1 MRLNVSAVSI
11 SDRWL
16 RIILISLG
24 VVAFISYETYVALRL
39 RATYFNQAEIV
50 RLRADLDD
58 TKRRGG
64 GALRVLD
71 QRISALESSVYG
83 ELEPANAQHQDRSP
97 RVIVQPRE
105 QWSVNRER
113 DLRQRLER
121 LERWRMEQDFL
132 KQWRD

>member
-1 MRLNVSAVSI
+1 MSPNVSAVSI
-11 SDRWL
+11 SDRWI
-16 RIILISLG
+16 RIIVISLA

-39 RATYFNQAEIV
+39 RATYTNQADLA
-50 RLRADLDD
+50 RLRSELED
-58 TKRRGG
+58 TRRRGG
-64 GALRVLD
+64 GALRVMD
-71 QRISALESSVYG
+71 QRISALETSVYG
-83 ELEPANAQHQDRSP
+83 ELEPANAQHQDRP

-113 DLRQRLER
+113 DLRERLER